1 MEREESH
8 DYRCLFRVCFV
19 PRDPLD
25 LLKEDPVAF
34 EYLYLQVTWSALPKI
49 TVVFLKDGTLGY
61 FQHELEA
68 IKQLT
73 GRDYLG
79 LRESRP
85 DYPLEVHFMSLS
97 CYYLSETQQ
106 ETNTIPFP
114 MIS

>member
-1 MEREESH
+1 MLQVVEREESH

-61 FQHELEA
+61 FEHELKA

-85 DYPLEVHFMSLS
+85 DYPLEFHFMSLS
-97 CYYLSETQQ
+97 CYVRRFAIY
-106 ETNTIPFP
+106 
-114 MIS
+114 

>member
-1 MEREESH
+1 VEREESH

-73 GRDYLG
+73 GKDYLG

-85 DYPLEVHFMSLS
+85 DYPLEFRFMSLS
-97 CYYLSETQQ
+97 CYVRRFAIY
-106 ETNTIPFP
+106 
-114 MIS
+114 